1 MARKSLVESVAEQLL
16 ERILRG
22 EVAPHEALPPES
34 RIAEEAEVSR
44 LTVREALKHLQAQNI
59 VRVRRG
65 LGTYV
70 NPPEEWTGL
79 EAILKAASRGVAFHQ
94 VALRLLEVRRMV
106 ETGSAELAAEH
117 CTPEDLAAM
126 EQSVQDLERAHAAGD
141 LDGVT
146 RADMAFHDAVLRASG
161 NPFVPVLL
169 GQLSQLLYS
178 ARRAT
183 SAFPE
188 VQRHAIR
195 HHKLVLAAIA
205 TREPE
210 TARRAMVAH
219 LDQTTEDYE
228 NFIGHTADDGAD
240 PGHGPT
246 HDNTHDPADST
257 HDGTHDSTH
266 DSTGEN

>member
-34 RIAEEAEVSR
+34 RVAEAAGVSR
-44 LTVREALKHLQAQNI
+44 LTVREALKALQAQNI

-79 EAILKAASRGVAFHQ
+79 EAVLRAASHGVASQQ
-94 VALRLLEVRRMV
+94 VAMRLLEVRRMV
-106 ETGSAELAAEH
+106 ETGSAELAAVH
-117 CTPEDLAAM
+117 GTPEDLAAM
-126 EQSVQDLERAHAAGD
+126 DRAIQDLERAYAAED
-141 LDGVT
+141 PDEAT
-146 RADMAFHDAVLRASG
+146 RADLDFHDAVLRASG

-169 GQLSQLLYS
+169 GRLSQLLYA
-178 ARRAT
+178 ARRET

-195 HHKLVLAAIA
+195 HHQLVLAAIA
-205 TREPE
+205 ARDSGA
-210 TARRAMVAH
+210 ARRAMAAH

-228 NFIGHTADDGAD
+228 HFIGGPAGAAPSPTRTAPD
-240 PGHGPT
+240 PRPDPT
-246 HDNTHDPADST
+246 TAQEMPT
-257 HDGTHDSTH
+257 
-266 DSTGEN
+266 